1 MPGGL
6 RNQPKVLRGA
16 FVEYG
21 LRIPPLMVAFQFN
34 PVQLSRSR
42 RQTFARP
49 AQAEEQERGLTLKD
63 FHQLFEDLTALREAQ
78 QVTVQPESLSFEIR
92 LDATDKL
99 NAGDAVAGQLGIAPQ
114 LATLELMV
122 EPQSESLAGEIV
134 DELLPSGFS
143 FTGAQKP
150 PIVLFIWGRKR
161 VLPVNINSMQITETE
176 FSPSLDPIRAT
187 VAVDLTIID
196 GPRAAYKYSK
206 GLKEVMAGV
215 HVANLRL
222 TDVTDVV
229 IPR

>member
-21 LRIPPLMVAFQFN
+21 LSVPPLVVVFQYN
-34 PVQLSRSR
+34 PLQLSRSR
-42 RQTFARP
+42 RQTFSRP

-63 FHQLFEDLTALREAQ
+63 WHQLFDDLLALREAQ
-78 QVTVQPESLSFEIR
+78 QVSVQPESLNFEIR

-99 NAGDAVAGQLGIAPQ
+99 NEGDAITRQLGIAPQ
-114 LATLELMV
+114 LAALELMV
-122 EPQSESLAGEIV
+122 EPQSESVAGGV
-134 DELLPSGFS
+134 LDALLPGGFS
-143 FTGAQKP
+143 FTDTPKP
-150 PIVLFIWGRKR
+150 PMILFIWGRKR

-176 FSPSLDPIRAT
+176 FSPTLDPIRAT

-196 GPRAAYKYSK
+196 GPKAVYNYAK
-206 GLKEVMAGV
+206 GLKEFMAGLY
-215 HVANLRL
+215 VANLRRA
-222 TDVTDVV
+222 DVTDVV